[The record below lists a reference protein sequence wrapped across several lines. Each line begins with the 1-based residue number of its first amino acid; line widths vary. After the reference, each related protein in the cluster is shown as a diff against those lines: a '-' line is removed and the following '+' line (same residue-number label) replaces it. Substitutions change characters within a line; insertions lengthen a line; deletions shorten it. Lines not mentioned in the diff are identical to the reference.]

1 MVDMLF
7 ALVLS
12 ILIEGQ
18 PQSMIVDYSLSA
30 DSCEQKAYRIN
41 KVISQDKN
49 ITNIMLA
56 KCEML
61 NVFISDGKENT

>member
-1 MVDMLF
+1 MF
-7 ALVLS
+7 ALILS
-12 ILIEGQ
+12 ILVEGQ
-18 PQSMIVDYSLSA
+18 PQSMVVDYSLSA

-41 KVISQDKN
+41 KVISQNNN

-61 NVFISDGKENT
+61 NVFIGDEKENT